1 MTRTERP
8 LRIINECFV
17 RCQEE
22 FGVKNKQW
30 HHGLN
35 DVCSTLNMTTD
46 SAKYPTQGLLSCGIA
61 TEVEAALGVTVG
73 AATAHFGN
81 ASATADQK
89 KSLAASS
96 LEWGHTEI
104 EAAKQAAT
112 AAVSSVAGVTLTELL
127 GASAVSSYAA
137 EAVRADL
144 LGATSAMM
152 AGQTA
157 LGTNL
162 ISSTFDAARI
172 ADMSLFAAAGTV
184 SADMYANSIAE
195 QFAGTN
201 GVVKSASLGLM
212 DSQMLAV
219 SAMTHIPAIEQ
230 TKRQQDAMYQPWTGV
245 ASSPL
250 LKSCLDA
257 FNDSSSLSL
266 AANVARIAKS
276 SFSSIF
282 GDDAT
287 EALKRMAAPVSAI
300 QTHRDWYE
308 QTLGLVN
315 TVGSLNISSE
325 TGTYQSTLVSDFLDQ
340 VNRLTSLS
348 RQFEKTL
355 KAASVPSDL
364 NDSIAGFTSAGQ
376 VAAHFFTDSL
386 AGLGG
391 TLERFDAF
399 RDLQDTSAWRVMAAA
414 AQAAT
419 ARANSDEGDER
430 HYQEEVVVDL
440 QRVAVEVLAQPN
452 EVQVLA
458 SILSKL
464 EQLTKSSRQTARE
477 KWLLQIFY
485 PLFIALLIALLAPAL
500 DFYIKRELERL
511 TPRETEKAVKEE
523 MREQVGDL
531 RLLAMQRFISV
542 ERLAVTMSAKAKA
555 PVVGYLKKGNVV
567 RLLDE
572 QGSFTLVSWRS
583 EDGNIE
589 IKGWVFTR
597 YLQRFS

>member
-1 MTRTERP
+1 MA
-8 LRIINECFV
+8 F
-17 RCQEE
+17 
-22 FGVKNKQW
+22 
-30 HHGLN
+30 N

-46 SAKYPTQGLLSCGIA
+46 SAKYRTLGLPSSGVA
-61 TEVEAALGVTVG
+61 SEVEAALGATVG
-73 AATAHFGN
+73 AATAHFWN
-81 ASATADQK
+81 ASATADRK
-89 KSLAASS
+89 ESLAASS
-96 LEWGHTEI
+96 LGLVQSEVED
-104 EAAKQAAT
+104 AKQAAT
-112 AAVSSVAGVTLTELL
+112 ASVSSTAGMTVTDLL

-144 LGATSAMM
+144 FGATGAMM
-152 AGQTA
+152 AGQAA
-157 LGTNL
+157 LGTNVV
-162 ISSTFDAARI
+162 SSIFDATRI
-172 ADMSLFAAAGTV
+172 AEMSLSTAAGTV

-195 QFAGTN
+195 QFTGTN
-201 GVVKSASLGLM
+201 GLVKSASLGLL

-219 SAMTHIPAIEQ
+219 GTMTHISAIEQ
-230 TKRQQDAMYQPWTGV
+230 TKRQLDAMHQPWTG
-245 ASSPL
+245 AAFSPS
-250 LKSCLDA
+250 LKSSLDA
-257 FNDSSSLSL
+257 LNDNSSLSL
-266 AANVARIAKS
+266 AVNVARIAKS

-282 GDDAT
+282 GDDAA
-287 EALKRMAAPVSAI
+287 EAFKRMAAPAAAI

-315 TVGSLNISSE
+315 AIDSLSISSA
-325 TGTYQSTLVSDFLDQ
+325 TSTYQSTLVSDFLDR
-340 VNRLTSLS
+340 VNGLTSLS
-348 RQFEKTL
+348 RQFEETL
-355 KAASVPSDL
+355 KAVTVPSGL
-364 NDSIAGFTSAGQ
+364 YDSIAGFTTTGQ
-376 VAAHFFTDSL
+376 VAAHFFTEPL

-399 RDLQDTSAWRVMAAA
+399 RDLQDTPAWRVMAAA

-419 ARANSDEGDER
+419 ARADSDECDEM
-430 HYQEEVVVDL
+430 HYQEEVVADL
-440 QRVAVEVLAQPN
+440 QRVTVEVLAQPN

-458 SILSKL
+458 SILSRL

-477 KWLLQIFY
+477 KLLLQIFY
-485 PLFIALLIALLAPAL
+485 PLFIALLMAILAPAL
-500 DFYIKRELERL
+500 DFYIKRGLERL

-555 PVVGYLKKGNVV
+555 PVVGHLKKGDVV